1 MKELH
6 MTNQSEPRP
15 ASMTITL
22 IGGPTVLISIGGLNF
37 LTDPAFDAP
46 QAYEGAVRLEKLSGP
61 ALGPDDLPPIDVVL
75 LSHDQ
80 HFDNLDHAGRAFL
93 PRAGRVLTTPAGA
106 SRLGG
111 ATEGLS
117 PWQSTE
123 ARTPGGET
131 LSITATPARHGP
143 YGFEPISGDVTGFV
157 ISVGDDHGP
166 SIYVSGDTVWFDG
179 VAEVARRFDIR
190 VAVLFTG
197 SAKPRGAFHVTMDA
211 NDAIEAAN
219 AFRDATIVAIHN
231 EGWAHFTETQDQLA
245 HAFTALGISERLKPL
260 ERGVPVELALE
271 QRKRQVTLTA
281 TLQ

>member
-1 MKELH
+1 
-6 MTNQSEPRP
+6 
-15 ASMTITL
+15 MTITL
-22 IGGPTVLISIGGLNF
+22 IGGPTALLEIGGLNL

-93 PRAGRVLTTPAGA
+93 PRAGRVLTTPIGA
-106 SRLGG
+106 TRLGG
-111 ATEGLS
+111 ATEGLA
-117 PWQSTE
+117 PWQSVE
-123 ARTPGGET
+123 ARTPGGQR
-131 LSITATPARHGP
+131 LLITATPARHGP
-143 YGFEPISGDVTGFV
+143 HGFEPISGDVTGFV
-157 ISVGDDHGP
+157 VSVDDQHGP

-179 VAEVARRFDIR
+179 VAEVGRRFDVR

-219 AFRDATIVAIHN
+219 AFPKAAIVAIHN

-245 HAFTALGISERLKPL
+245 HAFKALGIGERLKPL
-260 ERGVPVELALE
+260 ERGVPVELKL
-271 QRKRQVTLTA
+271 
-281 TLQ
+281 